1 MDVADEHRKGCGV
14 GLSAMSTLTD
24 RERLLRVFRQQPV
37 DRIPISPFIH
47 VNYVKEFFGSHDV
60 DWVARTPEVYHHFGF
75 DVIHRNCTPAP
86 DIYGPPGPEWDV
98 RVTTE
103 RAGRDETTTTTIR
116 TPGGDLRCREE
127 LRWVCE
133 YDAEASPV
141 EYLVK
146 SEADLDLMERYQP
159 PPRPPDVADI
169 RRAREIVAD
178 DGIVAPWIQ
187 GAFNL
192 VAYHYR
198 RLDDLLLDALTNPAF
213 YERMMSYALDRYR
226 VHVQAMID
234 AGADVLSY
242 GGNIANAKLVSPD
255 FFRQYIA
262 PWEQRLI
269 EFIQSQGV
277 AVLYHN
283 CGRARRLLPLYPGL
297 GMRAYESLTPSPY
310 GDTELAEA
318 VEIFGRGTALL
329 GNIDQITLLR
339 QGTPDEIRDQV
350 RRTLDAVRGQ
360 AHFILSTTDYF
371 NENTPHAA
379 IHVLADAGREFGGL

>member
-1 MDVADEHRKGCGV
+1 
-14 GLSAMSTLTD
+14 MSTLTD

-37 DRIPISPFIH
+37 DRIPVSPFIH
-47 VNYVKEFFGSHDV
+47 VNYVKEFFGTHDV
-60 DWVARTPEVYHHFGF
+60 DCVVHTPDVYRHFGF

-86 DIYGPPGPEWDV
+86 DIFGPTGRAWDV
-98 RVTTE
+98 RVTCE
-103 RAGRDETTTTTIR
+103 QHGRDTTTTTEIE
-116 TPGGDLRCREE
+116 TPDGILRCREE

-141 EYLVK
+141 EYLIK

-159 PPRPPDVADI
+159 SPRPPDVADI
-169 RRAREIVAD
+169 RRAREVVGD

-198 RLDDLLLDALTNPAF
+198 RLDDLLLDALTNTAF
-213 YERMMSYALDRYR
+213 YERLMSYALERYR
-226 VHVQAMID
+226 VHLQAMID

-262 PWEQRLI
+262 PYEQQLV

-283 CGRARRLLPLYPGL
+283 CGRARKLLPLYPGL
-297 GMRAYESLTPSPY
+297 GLCAYESLTPPPY
-310 GDTELAEA
+310 GDTELSEA
-318 VEIFGRGTALL
+318 VTIFGYHTTLL

-339 QGTPDEIRDQV
+339 HGTVEEIRDQV
-350 RRTLDAVRGQ
+350 RRTLDTVRGR

-379 IHVLADAGREFGGL
+379 IHILADAGREFGRL